1 MANKKLNREQLKEHI
16 NKILSETIDANGV
29 SGDYMNDMNNLASV
43 TGETMDDDFL
53 DSLAK
58 YDNINNGPEGPVYPD
73 RKKEEMD
80 SDWREID
87 DQAKDTQAR
96 YGKNAEELDKFNA
109 FSDTVDN
116 YVNDFN
122 LNPYDVAPGF
132 DALADYGKAEA
143 EREHPLES
151 KIRETVNKVLSEV
164 YAGNYDKPNHP
175 DDFSNN
181 YRINAHKF
189 AHDGVDAYFARK
201 DQDKM
206 HNKEKENMKRADKR
220 AMAAA
225 DKRPLHRKG
234 SLNRAFDESKRHL
247 RESTGQYLF
256 HCYIEGQ
263 GNESMLVDDLNQIKP
278 YIQKAKYWDVTKGWN
293 ATDPNN
299 LIAWGGEGGYWY
311 NFLNKPDWA
320 EEGVHWNKPSDRE
333 RRLVLSK
340 RKEIKHP
347 TAALESKIRNMVKE
361 AIDDL
366 SDDDE
371 HWKQEQDDEMSYD
384 MREYIKA
391 MQQANGT
398 YHAKSSDGQFQ
409 TGDKVIVHGRTQ
421 NIEGVIKDF
430 GTHLMTWEETCD
442 VDYQKDGKTWTLMSV
457 PLNKVEKVTANEG
470 KIHEEIDTGQVH
482 SSQDNEDSKKHRL
495 KRDEANKEINRQIRK
510 LRQQISDYE
519 DDGKDTTPLTNKIKS
534 LKKQLKESW
543 YPEEDDDLSD
553 YSYGA
558 IMKLNVDGMFDEL
571 TPEKVQELQSVK
583 DEYIDNSNNYSS
595 VLVRQIILQPDGFD
609 GYDVSVEVAVSS
621 PDMPMDA
628 IEEEVESMVWYY
640 IEEKTGVRS
649 PRVYIVD
656 EKEVFD
662 RRSKN
667 K

>member
-16 NKILSETIDANGV
+16 KKILSETIDANGV
-29 SGDYMNDMNNLASV
+29 SSDYMNDMNNLASV
-43 TGETMDDDFL
+43 TRETMDDDFL
-53 DSLAK
+53 NSLAK

-80 SDWREID
+80 ADWRDID

-122 LNPYDVAPGF
+122 LNPYNVAPGL
-132 DALADYGKAEA
+132 DALADYDKAEA

-151 KIRETVNKVLSEV
+151 KIRETVHKVLSEV
-164 YAGNYDKPNHP
+164 YAGDYDKPNHP

-247 RESTGQYLF
+247 KESTGQYLF

-311 NFLNKPDWA
+311 DFLNKPEWA
-320 EEGVHWNKPSDRE
+320 KEGVHWNQPSDRE
-333 RRLVLSK
+333 RQLVLSK
-340 RKEIKHP
+340 RKEIKRP

-361 AIDDL
+361 TIDDL

-384 MREYIKA
+384 MRELTKA

-457 PLNKVEKVTANEG
+457 PLNKVEKVTANESKTKG
-470 KIHEEIDTGQVH
+470 NKKLNEE
-482 SSQDNEDSKKHRL
+482 
-495 KRDEANKEINRQIRK
+495 
-510 LRQQISDYE
+510 
-519 DDGKDTTPLTNKIKS
+519 
-534 LKKQLKESW
+534 W

-656 EKEVFD
+656 EEEVFD

-667 K
+667 R

>member
-1 MANKKLNREQLKEHI
+1 MAKYNLNRKQLQEHI
-16 NKILSETIDANGV
+16 EAVLAEALYD
-29 SGDYMNDMNNLASV
+29 NDMSNLAKT

-53 DSLAK
+53 DSVAY
-58 YDNINNGPEGPVYPD
+58 YDNINNGPEGPVYAD
-73 RKKEEMD
+73 RKAEEMS

-87 DQAKDTQAR
+87 DQAADTQAK
-96 YGKNAEELDKFNA
+96 YGKNADELDKLNA
-109 FSDTVDN
+109 FSDTIDQ
-116 YVNDFN
+116 YVNDTN
-122 LNPYDVAPGF
+122 LNGYEDNSGFMAMRDYD
-132 DALADYGKAEA
+132 DARAEA
-143 EREHPLES
+143 EHPMES
-151 KIRETVNKVLSEV
+151 IIRKMVKEALSTVHV
-164 YAGNYDKPNHP
+164 GDYDKPNHP

-181 YRINAHKF
+181 YRTNAHKF

-206 HNKEKENMKRADKR
+206 HKKEKDNMKRADKR

-234 SLNRAFDESKRHL
+234 SLNRAF
-247 RESTGQYLF
+247 
-256 HCYIEGQ
+256 
-263 GNESMLVDDLNQIKP
+263 
-278 YIQKAKYWDVTKGWN
+278 
-293 ATDPNN
+293 
-299 LIAWGGEGGYWY
+299 
-311 NFLNKPDWA
+311 
-320 EEGVHWNKPSDRE
+320 
-333 RRLVLSK
+333 
-340 RKEIKHP
+340 
-347 TAALESKIRNMVKE
+347 ESKIRNMVKE
-361 AIDDL
+361 AL
-366 SDDDE
+366 NEYSDDDAF
-371 HWKQEQDDEMSYD
+371 WKQQQDDEMSYD
-384 MREYIKA
+384 MRELTKA

-442 VDYQKDGKTWTLMSV
+442 VDYEKDGKTWTLLSV
-457 PLNKVEKVTANEG
+457 PLNKIEKVTANEG
-470 KIHEEIDTGQVH
+470 KIHEEIDTGQVR
-482 SSQDNEDSKKHRL
+482 SSQDNEDSKRHRL

-595 VLVRQIILQPDGFD
+595 VLVRQILLQPDGFD

-667 K
+667 R

>member
-16 NKILSETIDANGV
+16 KKILSETIDANGV
-29 SGDYMNDMNNLASV
+29 SSDYMNDMNNLASV

-58 YDNINNGPEGPVYPD
+58 YDNINSGPEGPVYPD
-73 RKKEEMD
+73 RKKEEMN

-116 YVNDFN
+116 YVKDFN
-122 LNPYDVAPGF
+122 LNPYDVAPGL
-132 DALADYGKAEA
+132 DALADYDKAEA

-151 KIRETVNKVLSEV
+151 KIREIVNKILSESEV
-164 YAGNYDKPNHP
+164 YAGDYDKPNHP

-206 HNKEKENMKRADKR
+206 HNREKNNMKRADKR

-234 SLNRAFDESKRHL
+234 SLNRAF
-247 RESTGQYLF
+247 
-256 HCYIEGQ
+256 
-263 GNESMLVDDLNQIKP
+263 
-278 YIQKAKYWDVTKGWN
+278 
-293 ATDPNN
+293 
-299 LIAWGGEGGYWY
+299 
-311 NFLNKPDWA
+311 
-320 EEGVHWNKPSDRE
+320 
-333 RRLVLSK
+333 
-340 RKEIKHP
+340 
-347 TAALESKIRNMVKE
+347 ESKIRK
-361 AIDDL
+361 AIHETINEMY
-366 SDDDE
+366 DDDAF
-371 HWKQEQDDEMSYD
+371 WKQQQQDELNYD
-384 MREYIKA
+384 MSELTKA
-391 MQQANGT
+391 MQKANGT
-398 YHAKSSDGQFQ
+398 YHAKSSDGKWQ
-409 TGDKVIVHGRTQ
+409 TGDRVIVHGRTK

-430 GTHLMTWEETCD
+430 DENIMTWEETCD
-442 VDYQKDGKTWTLMSV
+442 VDFEEDGRTKTLIGV
-457 PLNKVEKVTANEG
+457 PLTRIEKVSANESRNNKG
-470 KIHEEIDTGQVH
+470 NKLNEE
-482 SSQDNEDSKKHRL
+482 
-495 KRDEANKEINRQIRK
+495 
-510 LRQQISDYE
+510 
-519 DDGKDTTPLTNKIKS
+519 
-534 LKKQLKESW
+534 W

-571 TPEKVQELQSVK
+571 TPEKVQELQSVE
-583 DEYIDNSNNYSS
+583 DEYIDNANNYSS
-595 VLVRQIILQPDGFD
+595 VMVRHIILQPDGFD

-656 EKEVFD
+656 EEEVFD

-667 K
+667 R

>member
-1 MANKKLNREQLKEHI
+1 MAKYNLNRKQLQEHI
-16 NKILSETIDANGV
+16 EAILAEALYD
-29 SGDYMNDMNNLASV
+29 NDMSNLAKT

-53 DSLAK
+53 DSVAY
-58 YDNINNGPEGPVYPD
+58 YDNINNGPEGPVYAD
-73 RKKEEMD
+73 RKAEEMS
-80 SDWREID
+80 SDWREMD

-96 YGKNAEELDKFNA
+96 YGKNADELDKLNA
-109 FSDTVDN
+109 FSDTVDQ
-116 YVNDFN
+116 YVNDTN
-122 LNPYDVAPGF
+122 LNGYEDNSGFMAMRDYDNAR
-132 DALADYGKAEA
+132 AEA
-143 EREHPLES
+143 EHPMES
-151 KIRETVNKVLSEV
+151 IIRKMVKEALSTVHV
-164 YAGNYDKPNHP
+164 GDYDKPNHP

-181 YRINAHKF
+181 YRTNAHKF

-206 HNKEKENMKRADKR
+206 HKKEKDNMKRADKR
-220 AMAAA
+220 AMDAA

-234 SLNRAFDESKRHL
+234 SLNRAF
-247 RESTGQYLF
+247 
-256 HCYIEGQ
+256 
-263 GNESMLVDDLNQIKP
+263 
-278 YIQKAKYWDVTKGWN
+278 
-293 ATDPNN
+293 
-299 LIAWGGEGGYWY
+299 
-311 NFLNKPDWA
+311 
-320 EEGVHWNKPSDRE
+320 
-333 RRLVLSK
+333 
-340 RKEIKHP
+340 
-347 TAALESKIRNMVKE
+347 ESKIRNMVKE
-361 AIDDL
+361 AL
-366 SDDDE
+366 NEYSDDDAF
-371 HWKQEQDDEMSYD
+371 WKQEQDDEMSYD
-384 MREYIKA
+384 MKELTKA

-457 PLNKVEKVTANEG
+457 PLSKVEKITANESKTKG
-470 KIHEEIDTGQVH
+470 NKKLNEE
-482 SSQDNEDSKKHRL
+482 
-495 KRDEANKEINRQIRK
+495 
-510 LRQQISDYE
+510 
-519 DDGKDTTPLTNKIKS
+519 
-534 LKKQLKESW
+534 W

-583 DEYIDNSNNYSS
+583 DEYIDNANNYSS

-667 K
+667 R

>member
-16 NKILSETIDANGV
+16 KKILSETIDANGV

-58 YDNINNGPEGPVYPD
+58 YDNINNGYEGPVYPD

-96 YGKNAEELDKFNA
+96 YGKNAKELDKFNA
-109 FSDTVDN
+109 FSDTVDK

-122 LNPYDVAPGF
+122 LNPYNVAPGF
-132 DALADYGKAEA
+132 DALADYDKAEA

-164 YAGNYDKPNHP
+164 YAGDYDKPNHP

-201 DQDKM
+201 YQDKM

-247 RESTGQYLF
+247 KESTGQYLF

-311 NFLNKPDWA
+311 YFLNKPEWA
-320 EEGVHWNKPSDRE
+320 KEGVHWNQPSDRE
-333 RRLVLSK
+333 RQLVLSK
-340 RKEIKHP
+340 RKEINKP
-347 TAALESKIRNMVKE
+347 MAAFESKIRNMVKE
-361 AIDDL
+361 AIDDY
-366 SDDDE
+366 SDDEE

-384 MREYIKA
+384 MRELTKA

-409 TGDKVIVHGRTQ
+409 TGDRVIVHGRTQ

-457 PLNKVEKVTANEG
+457 PLNKVEKITANESRNNKG
-470 KIHEEIDTGQVH
+470 KKLNEE
-482 SSQDNEDSKKHRL
+482 
-495 KRDEANKEINRQIRK
+495 
-510 LRQQISDYE
+510 
-519 DDGKDTTPLTNKIKS
+519 
-534 LKKQLKESW
+534 W

-595 VLVRQIILQPDGFD
+595 VMVNQIILQPDGFD

-621 PDMPMDA
+621 PDMPIDA

-656 EKEVFD
+656 EEEVFD

-667 K
+667 R

>member
-16 NKILSETIDANGV
+16 KKILSETIDANGV

-320 EEGVHWNKPSDRE
+320 KEGVHWNKPSDRE
-333 RRLVLSK
+333 RQLVLSK
-340 RKEIKHP
+340 RKEIKRP

-457 PLNKVEKVTANEG
+457 PLNKVEKITANESKTKG
-470 KIHEEIDTGQVH
+470 NKKLNEE
-482 SSQDNEDSKKHRL
+482 
-495 KRDEANKEINRQIRK
+495 
-510 LRQQISDYE
+510 
-519 DDGKDTTPLTNKIKS
+519 
-534 LKKQLKESW
+534 W

-583 DEYIDNSNNYSS
+583 DEYIDNANNYSS
-595 VLVRQIILQPDGFD
+595 VMVRQIILQPDGFD

-621 PDMPMDA
+621 PDMPIDA

>member
-29 SGDYMNDMNNLASV
+29 SSDYMNDMNNLASV

-58 YDNINNGPEGPVYPD
+58 YDNINNGPEGPVYSD

-122 LNPYDVAPGF
+122 LNPYNAAPGL

-164 YAGNYDKPNHP
+164 YAGDYDKPNHP

-206 HNKEKENMKRADKR
+206 HNREKNNMKRADKR

-225 DKRPLHRKG
+225 DKGPLHRKG
-234 SLNRAFDESKRHL
+234 SLNRAFESKNRMN
-247 RESTGQYLF
+247 EGMGKFVF
-256 HCYIEGQ
+256 HCYRQGQ
-263 GNESMLVDDLNQIKP
+263 GNDTMLIDDLNEIKK
-278 YIQKAKYWDVTKGWN
+278 YIGDAKYWDVSKGDN
-293 ATDPNN
+293 VTDPNN

-311 NFLNKPDWA
+311 NFLNKPEWA
-320 EEGVHWNKPSDRE
+320 KDGVHWNQPSDRE
-333 RRLVLSK
+333 RQLVLSK
-340 RKEIKHP
+340 RKEIKQP

-371 HWKQEQDDEMSYD
+371 HWKQEQDDEMNYD
-384 MREYIKA
+384 MRELTKA

-442 VDYQKDGKTWTLMSV
+442 VDYQKDGKTWTLLSV
-457 PLNKVEKVTANEG
+457 PLNKVEKITANESKTKG
-470 KIHEEIDTGQVH
+470 NKKLNEE
-482 SSQDNEDSKKHRL
+482 
-495 KRDEANKEINRQIRK
+495 
-510 LRQQISDYE
+510 
-519 DDGKDTTPLTNKIKS
+519 
-534 LKKQLKESW
+534 W

-583 DEYIDNSNNYSS
+583 DEYIDNANNYSS
-595 VLVRQIILQPDGFD
+595 VMVRQIILQPDGFD

-667 K
+667 R

>member
-16 NKILSETIDANGV
+16 KKILSETIDANGV
-29 SGDYMNDMNNLASV
+29 SSDYMNDMNNLASV

-53 DSLAK
+53 NSLAK

-80 SDWREID
+80 ADWRDID

-116 YVNDFN
+116 YVKDFN
-122 LNPYDVAPGF
+122 LNPYDVAPGL
-132 DALADYGKAEA
+132 DALADYDKAKA

-164 YAGNYDKPNHP
+164 YAGDYDKPNHP
-175 DDFSNN
+175 DDFSNH
-181 YRINAHKF
+181 YGINAHKF

-234 SLNRAFDESKRHL
+234 SLNRAFESKNRMN
-247 RESTGQYLF
+247 EGMGKFVF
-256 HCYIEGQ
+256 HCYRQ
-263 GNESMLVDDLNQIKP
+263 GPGYDTMLIDDLNEIKK
-278 YIQKAKYWDVTKGWN
+278 YIGDAKYWDVSKGN
-293 ATDPNN
+293 NVTDPNN
-299 LIAWGGEGGYWY
+299 LIAWGGEGGFWY
-311 NFLNKPDWA
+311 NFLNKPEWA
-320 EEGVHWNKPSDRE
+320 KEGVHWNQPSDRE
-333 RRLVLSK
+333 RQLVLSK
-340 RKEIKHP
+340 RKEIKQP

-384 MREYIKA
+384 MRELTKA

-442 VDYQKDGKTWTLMSV
+442 VDYQKDGKTWTLISV
-457 PLNKVEKVTANEG
+457 PLNKVEKITANESKTKG
-470 KIHEEIDTGQVH
+470 NKKLNEE
-482 SSQDNEDSKKHRL
+482 
-495 KRDEANKEINRQIRK
+495 
-510 LRQQISDYE
+510 
-519 DDGKDTTPLTNKIKS
+519 
-534 LKKQLKESW
+534 W

-583 DEYIDNSNNYSS
+583 DEYIDNSDNYSS
-595 VLVRQIILQPDGFD
+595 VMVRQIILQPDGFD

-656 EKEVFD
+656 EEEVFD

-667 K
+667 R

>member
-1 MANKKLNREQLKEHI
+1 MAKYNLNRKQLQEHI
-16 NKILSETIDANGV
+16 EAVLAEALYD
-29 SGDYMNDMNNLASV
+29 NDMSNLAKT

-53 DSLAK
+53 DSVAY
-58 YDNINNGPEGPVYPD
+58 YDNINNGPEGPVYAD
-73 RKKEEMD
+73 RKTEEMS

-87 DQAKDTQAR
+87 DQAADTQAK
-96 YGKNAEELDKFNA
+96 YGKSADELDRLNA
-109 FSDTVDN
+109 FSDTIDQ
-116 YVNDFN
+116 YVNDTN
-122 LNPYDVAPGF
+122 LNGYEDNSGFMAMRDYD
-132 DALADYGKAEA
+132 DARAEA
-143 EREHPLES
+143 EHPMES
-151 KIRETVNKVLSEV
+151 IIRKMVKEALSTVHV
-164 YAGNYDKPNHP
+164 GDYDKPNHP

-181 YRINAHKF
+181 YRTNAHKF

-206 HNKEKENMKRADKR
+206 HKKEKDNMKRADKR

-234 SLNRAFDESKRHL
+234 SLNRAFESKNRMN
-247 RESTGQYLF
+247 EGMGKFVF
-256 HCYIEGQ
+256 HCYSQ
-263 GNESMLVDDLNQIKP
+263 GPGYDTMLIDDLNEIKK
-278 YIQKAKYWDVTKGWN
+278 YIGDAKYWDVSKGDN
-293 ATDPNN
+293 VTDPNS
-299 LIAWGGEGGYWY
+299 LIAWGGEGGFWY
-311 NFLNKPDWA
+311 NFLNKPKWA
-320 EEGVHWNKPSDRE
+320 KEGVHWNQPSDRE
-333 RRLVLSK
+333 RQLVLSK
-340 RKEIKHP
+340 RKEIKQP
-347 TAALESKIRNMVKE
+347 TAAFESKIRNMVKE
-361 AIDDL
+361 AL
-366 SDDDE
+366 NEYSDDDAF
-371 HWKQEQDDEMSYD
+371 WKQQQDDEMSYD
-384 MREYIKA
+384 MRELTKA

-482 SSQDNEDSKKHRL
+482 SSQDIEDSKRHRL

-519 DDGKDTTPLTNKIKS
+519 DDGKDTTPLTNKIKL

-583 DEYIDNSNNYSS
+583 DEYIDNANNYSS
-595 VLVRQIILQPDGFD
+595 VMVRQINLEPDGFD

-621 PDMPMDA
+621 PDMPMDE
-628 IEEEVESMVWYY
+628 IENEVESMVWYY
-640 IEEKTGVRS
+640 IENKTGVRS

-656 EKEVFD
+656 EEEVFD

-667 K
+667 N